1 MLLSTKMYCPHDKD
15 ECSKM
20 RTMDIY
26 LEEPQ
31 AWLEEAVCNLVSW
44 GFGLGPCNFDL
55 VDLMIKGLN

>member
-1 MLLSTKMYCPHDKD
+1 
-15 ECSKM
+15 M